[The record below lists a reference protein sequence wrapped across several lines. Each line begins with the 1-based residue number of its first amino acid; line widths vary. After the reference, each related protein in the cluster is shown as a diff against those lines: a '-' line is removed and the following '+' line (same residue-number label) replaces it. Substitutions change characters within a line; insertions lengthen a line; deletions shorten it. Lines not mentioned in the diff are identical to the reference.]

1 MGAPPKTAARQRML
15 ELASTWPDATLGEMF
30 AEAGIS
36 HTAHGNWMRE
46 DPAYSA
52 AFEALREGRLDAIES
67 NALAEIARRGSR
79 EMLTALPYG
88 LLLMLGGYLAKARR
102 RVERSEVRHSGE
114 VRLTHAYAEM
124 SEEEL
129 RAEADRR
136 ARDLKL
142 GGLPRNG

>member
-1 MGAPPKTAARQRML
+1 MGAPPKTAARLRML

-88 LLLMLGGYLAKARR
+88 LLLMLGNYLAKARR
-102 RVERSEVRHSGE
+102 RVERSEIHHSGK
-114 VRLTHAYAEM
+114 VQVVHAYENM
-124 SEEEL
+124 TPEEARTLLDERLAARRSRKAAL
-129 RAEADRR
+129 RD
-136 ARDLKL
+136 
-142 GGLPRNG
+142 